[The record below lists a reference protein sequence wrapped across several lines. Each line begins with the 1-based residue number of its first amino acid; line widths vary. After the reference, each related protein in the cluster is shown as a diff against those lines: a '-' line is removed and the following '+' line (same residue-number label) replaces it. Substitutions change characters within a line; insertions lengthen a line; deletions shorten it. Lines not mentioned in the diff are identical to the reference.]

1 MTISIVITEPEISD
15 DVLVECWKQD
25 FSSFIDDWN
34 PMILAALQLRA
45 QMNRRTPSKTSNRKL
60 VPSIYKLEFHSN
72 SETSKYSNGLNDFF
86 GAKINIYRVAY
97 SYEEAYLIFRE
108 YLLNE
113 TLTVMGNPIDLISED
128 LAMHLFLEQESMGG
142 TGLKNESLETYLDW
156 MMTGRSN
163 EVDGP
168 RIVKIQ

>member
-34 PMILAALQLRA
+34 PMILAALQLKA
-45 QMNRRTPSKTSNRKL
+45 QMNRNRISSKSHKKL
-60 VPSIYKLEFHSN
+60 VPSIYKLEFHS
-72 SETSKYSNGLNDFF
+72 SKIPESQNRDNEFF
-86 GAKINIYRVAY
+86 GAEINIYRVAY
-97 SYEEAYLIFRE
+97 SYEEAYLIFRA
-108 YLLNE
+108 YLLKE

-128 LAMHLFLEQESMGG
+128 LAMHLFLEQECMGG
-142 TGLKNESLETYLDW
+142 TGLKNESIETYLDW

-168 RIVKIQ
+168 RIIKIQ